1 MEEKIRPL
9 AICLFRRGERILVME
24 GYDPTKRERFFRPL
38 GGGIEFGERGW
49 ETVQRELREEI
60 QAEAQDIRYLFT
72 LENIFTFNGQR
83 GHEIVLVYDGSL
95 GDESLYEREVIEGT
109 EYDPFCKTPMRARWM
124 RADEFGKGGAI
135 LYPIG
140 LLERL

>member
-135 LYPIG
+135 LYPSG

>member
-24 GYDPTKRERFFRPL
+24 GYDPTKREQFFRPL
-38 GGGIEFGERGW
+38 GGGIEFGERGQ

-83 GHEIVLVYDGSL
+83 GHEIVLVYDGRL

-109 EYDPFCKTPMRARWM
+109 EYDPFRKAPMRARWM
-124 RADEFGKGGAI
+124 RVDEFGDGRAI
-135 LYPIG
+135 LYPNG